1 MPYKPTQ
8 AMRDAARVALEYN
21 DSVSPS
27 NRWGTPVGRR
37 RARKI
42 MDNGEFDKAEISQI
56 FAFLSRFKKDKI
68 FNIKEELY
76 IILKLWFNLNMNSFI
91 FRLSR
96 LISLIVLIIILGT
109 NYYYFFIE
117 AKMYGLSRDGI
128 VGLLFICSILIII
141 TIIFNWL
148 CFGKF
153 SIWIKKDKF
162 SDE

>member
-1 MPYKPTQ
+1 M
-8 AMRDAARVALEYN
+8 
-21 DSVSPS
+21 
-27 NRWGTPVGRR
+27 
-37 RARKI
+37 
-42 MDNGEFDKAEISQI
+42 
-56 FAFLSRFKKDKI
+56 
-68 FNIKEELY
+68 
-76 IILKLWFNLNMNSFI
+76 NLFI
-91 FRLSR
+91 FKISR
-96 LISLIVLIIILGT
+96 LISSIVFILILGS
-109 NYYYFFIE
+109 NYYFFIE

>member
-1 MPYKPTQ
+1 MNE
-8 AMRDAARVALEYN
+8 L
-21 DSVSPS
+21 S
-27 NRWGTPVGRR
+27 NRGYSSTQINNFLNINGIRTIRTNEKYSPKLVWTSLNKY
-37 RARKI
+37 RKR
-42 MDNGEFDKAEISQI
+42 
-56 FAFLSRFKKDKI
+56 LSRFKKDKI

-76 IILKLWFNLNMNSFI
+76 ITLKLWFNLNMNSFI

-96 LISLIVLIIILGT
+96 LISSIVFILILGT
-109 NYYYFFIE
+109 TYYYFFSE

>member
-1 MPYKPTQ
+1 
-8 AMRDAARVALEYN
+8 MRFQKRQTAKRLN
-21 DSVSPS
+21 P
-27 NRWGTPVGRR
+27 PVGGGDSP
-37 RARKI
+37 
-42 MDNGEFDKAEISQI
+42 MLSFVTVCPFISLMGI
-56 FAFLSRFKKDKI
+56 FSTI
-68 FNIKEELY
+68 IKEY
-76 IILKLWFNLNMNSFI
+76 KRNSFI

-96 LISLIVLIIILGT
+96 LISLIVFILILGT

>member
-1 MPYKPTQ
+1 
-8 AMRDAARVALEYN
+8 
-21 DSVSPS
+21 
-27 NRWGTPVGRR
+27 
-37 RARKI
+37 
-42 MDNGEFDKAEISQI
+42 
-56 FAFLSRFKKDKI
+56 
-68 FNIKEELY
+68 
-76 IILKLWFNLNMNSFI
+76 MNSFI

-96 LISLIVLIIILGT
+96 LISSIVFILILGT
-109 NYYYFFIE
+109 TYYYFFIE